1 MKKIIYTAA
10 VFAALTVSS
19 CGNTEVT
26 TEGAPS
32 EISKEIKAEIIN
44 GETTV
49 TVTTTEN
56 GKETVKKLT
65 GIEAETYLA
74 ENKLEEGDHPE
85 GAEVIVKT
93 INTSKSTEIDT
104 DEILN
109 DPELDGLD
117 AATKEKVKK
126 ALENALKDSEMH
138 MESEGD
144 QKIKTKIII
153 SDEKGHS

>member
-32 EISKEIKAEIIN
+32 EISKEIKAETIN

-49 TVTTTEN
+49 TVTTIEN

-65 GIEAETYLA
+65 GIEAEIYLA
-74 ENKLEEGDHPE
+74 ENKLDEGNHPE
-85 GAEVIVKT
+85 GAEIIVKT
-93 INTSKSTEIDT
+93 INSNSTT
-104 DEILN
+104 DINPEEILN

-126 ALENALKDSEMH
+126 ALENALKESEMH
-138 MESEGD
+138 IESDDE

-153 SDEKGHS
+153 TDEKDHS